1 MSTNRAFLGY
11 GNQFSKSDSFR
22 VCESLVLMKCIGAT
36 LIHQTEYL
44 RLIAPIHNLS
54 QGLAGFPGAKG
65 DEGPKGEDVSE
76 TKN

>member
-22 VCESLVLMKCIGAT
+22 VCESQVLMKCIGAT

-44 RLIAPIHNLS
+44 KLI
-54 QGLAGFPGAKG
+54 
-65 DEGPKGEDVSE
+65 E
-76 TKN
+76 T